1 MRGKKKKFEFEINS
15 NGCFIIVSHSI
26 TNPNKAPVTVKRGRK
41 MTIPRYIY
49 EECFGE
55 IPEGMVVRHKC
66 DNTICINPE
75 HMELGTQLDNIKDTV
90 ERGRTTRGEKN
101 PSCKITAKIAKE
113 IKELKG
119 ELSISK
125 VSEKYNVSV
134 TQVWRIWSGENWKE
148 AG

>member
-1 MRGKKKKFEFEINS
+1 MRGRKAKFSFEIDDNNCFNITSHKINS
-15 NGCFIIVSHSI
+15 SK
-26 TNPNKAPVTVKRGRK
+26 KAVCTVKHGKK

-66 DNTICINPE
+66 DNTNCVNPE

-101 PSCKITAKIAKE
+101 PASKINAQIAKE
-113 IKELKG
+113 IRELQGK
-119 ELSISK
+119 LSIEK
-125 VSEKYNVSV
+125 VSEKFNISV
-134 TQVWRIWSGENWKE
+134 TQVWRIWTGENWKE
-148 AG
+148 AI

>member
-1 MRGKKKKFEFEINS
+1 MRGKKKKFEFEIDYK
-15 NGCFIIVSHSI
+15 GCFVITSHSI
-26 TNPNKAPVTVKRGRK
+26 INPKKAPVTVKRGKK

-66 DNTICINPE
+66 DNTNCVNPE

-101 PSCKITAKIAKE
+101 PASKINAQIAKE
-113 IKELKG
+113 IRELQGK
-119 ELSISK
+119 LSIEK
-125 VSEKYNVSV
+125 VSEKFNISV
-134 TQVWRIWSGENWKE
+134 TQVWRIWTCENWKE
-148 AG
+148 AI